1 MRQSIVALVLAGVVL
16 ASCQPVAGPWP
27 LATVP
32 SETPR
37 STATPPAIASDGM
50 STPGGLSSPSPDL
63 PRAPVT
69 PASRDTPEAPT
80 PAGGT
85 PYLAALRPEA
95 SASLG
100 KVDDLTQYDL
110 DVTLSADVKSIGGV
124 ARIRYTNREGVP
136 LDTVYLHL
144 FPNLWED
151 GMEVSDVREGGRP
164 AQVKRLAG
172 DAIIGVV
179 LPEPLLPG
187 SSIDLSMTFT
197 TPIPSGEGV
206 GNYGE
211 LAYQGGVLALAH
223 FYPTVVVYDDGWHLE
238 TPSSQGDVIYHD
250 ASLYD
255 VRLTAPAGLTVVS
268 TGATVD
274 RANNG
279 DGSATWRLV
288 GGPMRDFNI
297 VTSRLYRSETRQVG
311 DVAVNSYFRPEDVD
325 GGALVLGWAAQALSI
340 YEQAFGPYPYR
351 ELDIVE
357 TATTA
362 GGIEYPGMVVVA
374 ESLYNGPE
382 RRAFFEAATVHE
394 VAHQWWYN
402 VVGNDQVNAPWL
414 DEALAQY
421 SAYLYFQDVYGSAGG
436 QGFLDGMNER
446 WARVDY
452 ADKPIGLPVGD
463 YAGREYGAIV
473 YGRGPLFLVALRD
486 RIGEAQMAELMRR
499 YYSEYAWKLAQPD
512 DFQKL
517 AEAVWGQSL
526 DDLFDKWVYPK

>member
-1 MRQSIVALVLAGVVL
+1 MRQSIVALVLVGIMLAG
-16 ASCQPVAGPWP
+16 CQPAAGPWMQ
-27 LATVP
+27 TTIP
-32 SETPR
+32 SGTPR
-37 STATPPAIASDGM
+37 PTETRPA
-50 STPGGLSSPSPDL
+50 
-63 PRAPVT
+63 VT
-69 PASRDTPEAPT
+69 PASIEPPGGSPSPSPGLQGVPATPQPHDTPA
-80 PAGGT
+80 ASQLGGT
-85 PYLAALRPEA
+85 AYLAALRPQA

-100 KVDDLTQYDL
+100 KVDDLTHYNL
-110 DVTLSADVKSIGGV
+110 DVTLSSDIKSIGGR
-124 ARIRYTNREGVP
+124 ARIGYTNREGVP

-151 GMEVSDVREGGRP
+151 GMEVSDVRAGGPP
-164 AQVKRLAG
+164 AQVKTLTG
-172 DAIIGVV
+172 SAIIGVV

-187 SSIDLSMTFT
+187 KSIDLSMSFT
-197 TPIPSGEGV
+197 TPIPAGEGV

-211 LAYQGGVLALAH
+211 LAYQDGVLALAH

-268 TGATVD
+268 TGATLD
-274 RANNG
+274 RAPNG
-279 DGSATWRLV
+279 DGSATWSLV

-297 VTSRLYRSETRQVG
+297 VASRLYRQEARQVG
-311 DVAVNSYFRPEDVD
+311 DVAVNSTFLPEDVD

-374 ESLYNGPE
+374 ESLYSAPE
-382 RRAFFEAATVHE
+382 RRVFFEAAAVHE

-402 VVGNDQVNAPWL
+402 VVGNDQINAPWL

-436 QGFLDGMNER
+436 QGFLDGLDER
-446 WARVDY
+446 WARVNY
-452 ADKPIGLPVGD
+452 ADKPIGLPVSD
-463 YAGREYGAIV
+463 YTGREYGAIV
-473 YGRGPLFLVALRD
+473 YGRGPLFLIALRD
-486 RIGEAQMAELMRR
+486 RIGETKMTQLLRR
-499 YYSEYAWKLAQPD
+499 YYSEYAWKLAQPE

-526 DDLFDKWVYPK
+526 NDLFDKWVYPK